1 MALTGYPDGQPK
13 SFASQAQDNAIT
25 ATSTV
30 VSTGALQYGA
40 NFGFGA
46 GLMKLV
52 VDSGGP
58 AYVSLKSTGPAT
70 TGDYKLTSGDLL
82 TDWYNVGVPFSG
94 FCLCATST
102 SLVARYGAWG

>member
-1 MALTGYPDGQPK
+1 MSLSGYPEGQPK
-13 SFASQAQDNAIT
+13 SFANQFADNAIT
-25 ATSTV
+25 ATSTA

-40 NFGFGA
+40 AFGFGA

-58 AYVSLKSTGPAT
+58 AYVRINSTGPAT
-70 TGDYKLTSGDLL
+70 TADYKLTSGDLL

-94 FCLCATST
+94 VALCATST
-102 SLVARYGAWG
+102 GLNARVGAWG